1 MKRTFGVTS
10 GTQLRCLGWRQEALL
25 RLMEN
30 VLAVGEN
37 PDELVV
43 YAALGRAAR
52 DWPSHDAIVH
62 ALKTMRE
69 DQTLLVQSGKPI
81 GVLQTHANAP
91 LVIMANCNMVG
102 QWAKAENFYRW
113 EKENLICWGGL
124 TAGDWQ
130 YIGSQGV
137 IQGTYEIF
145 SRIAERHFDND
156 LRGRF
161 ILTAGLGGMGGAQ
174 PLAGTLAN
182 AAILIIEVNQAS
194 IDKRL
199 KNGFLQHQAAD
210 LNQALAMIAAAQQRK
225 EALSVALLGNAA
237 EIYPA
242 ILARGVIPDI
252 VTDQTAAHDLVYG
265 YVPAGYSLAQVATQR
280 ETDINALMDASRRSI
295 VQHVQAMIGFMDR
308 GAVVFD
314 NGNLIR
320 THAHQGGVERAF
332 EIPIFT
338 EAFLRPLFCRA
349 IGPFRWIALSNNSDD
364 IRVIDD
370 YLLQRFAD
378 NRIVSNWITLARK
391 HVPFEGLPARI
402 AWLGHGERTELALE
416 VNRMVADGR
425 LSGPIAFTRDHLD
438 AGAMAHP
445 NIMTEKMKDGS
456 DAIAD
461 WPLLNALVNCAS
473 MADLVAIHSGGGG
486 YSGYMTSSGITT
498 VADGSI
504 AAAQRLQLSMTND
517 TSTGVMRYADAGYQE
532 SLDEIAEKSL
542 PYISLPRGEQR

>member
-1 MKRTFGVTS
+1 
-10 GTQLRCLGWRQEALL
+10 
-25 RLMEN
+25 
-30 VLAVGEN
+30 
-37 PDELVV
+37 
-43 YAALGRAAR
+43 
-52 DWPSHDAIVH
+52 
-62 ALKTMRE
+62 
-69 DQTLLVQSGKPI
+69 
-81 GVLQTHANAP
+81 
-91 LVIMANCNMVG
+91 
-102 QWAKAENFYRW
+102 
-113 EKENLICWGGL
+113 
-124 TAGDWQ
+124 
-130 YIGSQGV
+130 
-137 IQGTYEIF
+137 
-145 SRIAERHFDND
+145 
-156 LRGRF
+156 
-161 ILTAGLGGMGGAQ
+161 
-174 PLAGTLAN
+174 
-182 AAILIIEVNQAS
+182 
-194 IDKRL
+194 
-199 KNGFLQHQAAD
+199 
-210 LNQALAMIAAAQQRK
+210 
-225 EALSVALLGNAA
+225 
-237 EIYPA
+237 
-242 ILARGVIPDI
+242 
-252 VTDQTAAHDLVYG
+252 HDLVYG
-265 YVPAGYSLAQVATQR
+265 YVPAGYSPEQVAKQR
-280 ETDINALMDASRRSI
+280 EDDINALMDASRRSI

-370 YLLQRFAD
+370 YLLERFAD
-378 NRIVSNWITLARK
+378 NRIVSNWITLARQ

-438 AGAMAHP
+438 AGAMTHP

-486 YSGYMTSSGITT
+486 YSGYMTSSGVTT
-498 VADGSI
+498 IADGSD

-517 TSTGVMRYADAGYQE
+517 TTTGVMRYADAGYQE
-532 SLDEIAEKSL
+532 SLDEIADKSL
-542 PYISLPRGEQR
+542 PYISLPRGE